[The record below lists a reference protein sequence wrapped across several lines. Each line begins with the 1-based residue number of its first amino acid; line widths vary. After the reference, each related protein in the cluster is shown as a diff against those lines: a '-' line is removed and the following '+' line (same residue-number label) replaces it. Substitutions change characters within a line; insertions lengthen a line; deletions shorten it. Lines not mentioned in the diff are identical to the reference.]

1 VSLILE
7 ALNRSQ
13 KDRQS
18 DSASGVPGL
27 DTPAYID
34 ELDGDRKWQSY
45 LPWFGLIVAIVVIG
59 LLLFDRFGDDAK
71 APVELK
77 PVEMDS
83 EAAATIARTEFA
95 KVESSPV
102 EGASGEELTGG
113 PAHGPEKPVATT
125 QPVPQAIDQSMKHD
139 PAVAALYGSRQ
150 QSVTADPLPDIA
162 AEQRTL
168 AAAPQPEAASRPQEE
183 AIDIEEVLARTEAQ
197 LNTARLQEHPAP
209 FLSDLSQQKKD
220 AIPSILYRQHD
231 YSSSAAQSS
240 VVLNGKSLKVGGTV
254 ASGIKLE
261 EILHDSIVLSHR
273 GEQFRLRAL
282 NSWVNL

>member
-13 KDRQS
+13 KDRKS
-18 DSASGVPGL
+18 DSASGAPGL

-34 ELDGDRKWQSY
+34 EMEGDRQWQSY
-45 LPWFGLIVAIVVIG
+45 LPWFGLVVAIVVIG
-59 LLLFDRFGDDAK
+59 LLLFDRFTDDTK
-71 APVELK
+71 APLELT

-83 EAAATIARTEFA
+83 EPTAATARTQPA
-95 KVESSPV
+95 RVGSNSVEA
-102 EGASGEELTGG
+102 ASEEKLTGS
-113 PAHGPEKPVATT
+113 PAQDPEKPVNAI
-125 QPVPQAIDQSMKHD
+125 QPVPELIDSPMKHD

-150 QSVTADPLPDIA
+150 QSGNADPASDIA
-162 AEQRTL
+162 PEQRSP
-168 AAAPQPEAASRPQEE
+168 AAPQPEPASQPEE
-183 AIDIEEVLARTEAQ
+183 QAIDIEEVLARTEAQ

-231 YSSSAAQSS
+231 YSSNAAQSS

-254 ASGIKLE
+254 VSGIKLE
-261 EILHDSIVLSHR
+261 EILLDSIVLSHR